1 MKTRHMTLQITY
13 HMTKKWH
20 HHYCHGH
27 NGEPT
32 YCKYNWYQ
40 CAKPPAS
47 QHLTGWVRFRVLI
60 CAANH
65 GMFVH
70 SFLAS
75 IKRYFLFS
83 AFLSDKAWTINLQAM
98 SCEIIWLCETIHW
111 STCKTHVMWIPNWEN
126 LKNYL
131 KGEYWVYSHLTG
143 SVKWWCWEVC
153 QMILC
158 LILIWNVSQDSLASY
173 DPGYDLL

>member
-1 MKTRHMTLQITY
+1 
-13 HMTKKWH
+13 
-20 HHYCHGH
+20 
-27 NGEPT
+27 
-32 YCKYNWYQ
+32 
-40 CAKPPAS
+40 
-47 QHLTGWVRFRVLI
+47 
-60 CAANH
+60 
-65 GMFVH
+65 MFVH

-75 IKRYFLFS
+75 IKSCFLFS

-98 SCEIIWLCETIHW
+98 SCEIIRLCETIHW

-126 LKNYL
+126 LKNYF

-158 LILIWNVSQDSLASY
+158 LILIWYVSQDSLASY
-173 DPGYDLL
+173 DPGYIYFYPSVWPCINSFIDRRSTLPRHVFCFDDVDILNTDHWHRLRCGWHVLIIAEGLFVNVVKR

>member
-1 MKTRHMTLQITY
+1 
-13 HMTKKWH
+13 
-20 HHYCHGH
+20 
-27 NGEPT
+27 
-32 YCKYNWYQ
+32 
-40 CAKPPAS
+40 
-47 QHLTGWVRFRVLI
+47 
-60 CAANH
+60 
-65 GMFVH
+65 MFVH

-75 IKRYFLFS
+75 IKSCFLFS

-98 SCEIIWLCETIHW
+98 SCEIIRLCETIHW

-126 LKNYL
+126 LKNYF

-158 LILIWNVSQDSLASY
+158 LILIWYVSQDSLASY
-173 DPGYDLL
+173 DPGYILLSVWMTFYKQLHRSTLDAATSCLLLRWCGHSQHWPLTQTQVWLARVNYCRGSVCECG